1 VFCGFYLQF
10 CSEDWSEDM
19 EKELCLLWDMTV
31 EADVADLLMQH
42 DFLDLASRIIHD
54 TTIPRLMVSY
64 DCSAQCDNSDQ
75 AVQLLQL
82 ALWLAQTV
90 LVWLLEFIGHKF
102 VEVINWICTFNCL
115 LSL

>member
-1 VFCGFYLQF
+1 
-10 CSEDWSEDM
+10 M

-31 EADVADLLMQH
+31 EADVAELLMRH

-54 TTIPRLMVSY
+54 TTIHRLMVSY
-64 DCSAQCDNSDQ
+64 DCSVQCDNSDQ

-82 ALWLAQTV
+82 AMWLGHTV
-90 LVWLLEFIGHKF
+90 LVWLLEFVGHNF
-102 VEVINWICTFNCL
+102 AGVIHWVCTSNSL